1 MLSYDTLAFILLI
14 TIRLFSS
21 WIASFTVSDLKE
33 IQNSL
38 LIVGLAFVVFLVS
51 PLKKSTF
58 SSLRHKS
65 FIIDETKKDETK
77 PLQKFL

>member
-14 TIRLFSS
+14 TVRLFSS

-51 PLKKSTF
+51 PLKRKH
-58 SSLRHKS
+58 L
-65 FIIDETKKDETK
+65 
-77 PLQKFL
+77 